1 MKFVKLKGLLYLCCL
16 CLMSVTASAQEVTN
30 KSHVDTLSLKERLT
44 FRTNMVD
51 WTMLVPNIGVEFDIR
66 KENWNR
72 WTVGLNFRGNWQT
85 SHTFKPGLVYNIRGV
100 RAEFRNY
107 WRTRQVGEQYPAHTG
122 KIDRLFSCRRTTVKR
137 PGVVWYRGAYVSY
150 NDFSIKLTQKGYQ
163 GQAYTFGFTY
173 GMTKP
178 LYVFNNGSS
187 LDLELGISAGI
198 SYARYD
204 EYRHDRES
212 NCY

>member
-51 WTMLVPNIGVEFDIR
+51 WTMLVPNIGVELDIR

-100 RAEFRNY
+100 RAEIRNS
-107 WRTRQVGEQYPAHTG
+107 WRKRQVGEQ
-122 KIDRLFSCRRTTVKR
+122 
-137 PGVVWYRGAYVSY
+137 
-150 NDFSIKLTQKGYQ
+150 
-163 GQAYTFGFTY
+163 
-173 GMTKP
+173 
-178 LYVFNNGSS
+178 
-187 LDLELGISAGI
+187 
-198 SYARYD
+198 
-204 EYRHDRES
+204 
-212 NCY
+212 